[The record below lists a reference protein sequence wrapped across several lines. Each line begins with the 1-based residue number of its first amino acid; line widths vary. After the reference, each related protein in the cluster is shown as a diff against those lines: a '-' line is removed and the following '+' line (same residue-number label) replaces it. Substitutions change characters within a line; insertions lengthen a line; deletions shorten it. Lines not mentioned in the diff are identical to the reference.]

1 MVDGLRVGEIA
12 KDLLGGLD
20 DDILTLRHGVPRLDW
35 PGASALL
42 GERAP
47 FLALHDGEKPPP

>member
-20 DDILTLRHGVPRLDW
+20 DDILTLRHGVPRLIGPARPTRW
-35 PGASALL
+35 AGT
-42 GERAP
+42 P
-47 FLALHDGEKPPP
+47 FLAPDDGEKPPL